1 MYHQLDFLFPS
12 LCSLQTLSLI
22 QGLIPLTYLLK
33 QCMSKR
39 CILSKK
45 KKKVATI
52 VDYNYAIIIQYIPD
66 IRNMF
71 CFESECTLISTE
83 LLLFPLAFVENA
95 G

>member
-1 MYHQLDFLFPS
+1 MHVKKMYIVQ
-12 LCSLQTLSLI
+12 
-22 QGLIPLTYLLK
+22 
-33 QCMSKR
+33 
-39 CILSKK
+39 KK

>member
-1 MYHQLDFLFPS
+1 MHVKKMYIVQ
-12 LCSLQTLSLI
+12 
-22 QGLIPLTYLLK
+22 
-33 QCMSKR
+33 
-39 CILSKK
+39 K

>member
-1 MYHQLDFLFPS
+1 
-12 LCSLQTLSLI
+12 
-22 QGLIPLTYLLK
+22 
-33 QCMSKR
+33 MSKL

-45 KKKVATI
+45 KKGATI
-52 VDYNYAIIIQYIPD
+52 VDYDYAIIIQYIPD

-71 CFESECTLISTE
+71 CFECESTLISTE